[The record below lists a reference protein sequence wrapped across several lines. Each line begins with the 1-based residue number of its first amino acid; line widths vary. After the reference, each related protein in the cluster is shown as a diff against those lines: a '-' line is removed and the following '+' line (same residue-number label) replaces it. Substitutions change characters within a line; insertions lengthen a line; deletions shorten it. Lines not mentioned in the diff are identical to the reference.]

1 MNVTAKEGSINWLNV
16 VKPFKNM
23 TGNQSD
29 FEISKRFQPELRENA
44 STKLRSVLFFHLISR
59 DGGESFTPIMNDGYE
74 GKPIHTLITF
84 VSLSIIA

>member
-1 MNVTAKEGSINWLNV
+1 
-16 VKPFKNM
+16 M

-59 DGGESFTPIMNDGYE
+59 DGGESFTTIMNGSYE
-74 GKPIHTLITF
+74 GKHTLITF
-84 VSLSIIA
+84 VSLSITA

>member
-1 MNVTAKEGSINWLNV
+1 MNVTAKEGSINQLSV
-16 VKPFKNM
+16 VKPFKTM

-44 STKLRSVLFFHLISR
+44 STKLRSVLFFHLISC
-59 DGGESFTPIMNDGYE
+59 DGGEIMNDSYE